1 MIMLTF
7 IVQGAVE
14 HWFILRSL
22 THSPSFFLIFLLF
35 GILGITTMKLKK
47 MGLAY

>member
-1 MIMLTF
+1 MLTF

-22 THSPSFFLIFLLF
+22 THTVHHFFLIFLLF
-35 GILGITTMKLKK
+35 GILGITTMELKK